1 MLQLS
6 VAILNGPGK
15 GCSSIM
21 VPSTANS
28 SFFVARWSSIQK
40 GKKLV
45 RSLARF
51 TIEIC
56 FRADSRFDRSAPIS
70 VKLLWR

>member
-28 SFFVARWSSIQK
+28 SFFVPNGRLSRR
-40 GKKLV
+40 GKNW
-45 RSLARF
+45 
-51 TIEIC
+51 
-56 FRADSRFDRSAPIS
+56 FDHLLDLRLKSASERIVGLTAAPPF
-70 VKLLWR
+70 L